1 MNSLPTVARPH
12 CQSVTSIPQPSRQ
25 SVNICLGCHCRRLNC
40 HLAIV
45 FVCWPSRWVMLPVI
59 DTNAGTGRKS
69 PPLPIKPTNCGQMS
83 GGGHIPAKEAGPNNC
98 GFFGQFVCGQIVR
111 GKGEQPFNDKHE
123 STWIYGFP

>member
-1 MNSLPTVARPH
+1 MNSLPTVALPH

-69 PPLPIKPTNCGQMS
+69 PPPPSDKTNQLWS
-83 GGGHIPAKEAGPNNC
+83 NEGGGTDP
-98 GFFGQFVCGQIVR
+98 
-111 GKGEQPFNDKHE
+111 GKGGGAQQLRHFRSVCVWSNSAGKR
-123 STWIYGFP
+123 